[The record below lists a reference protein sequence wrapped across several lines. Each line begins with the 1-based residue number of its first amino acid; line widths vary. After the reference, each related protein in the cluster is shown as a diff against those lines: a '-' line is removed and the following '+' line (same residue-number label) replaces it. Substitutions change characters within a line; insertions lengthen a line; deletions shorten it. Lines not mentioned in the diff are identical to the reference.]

1 MTYDKKELKKKIES
15 ARNSFLA
22 DIREADPEDL
32 KSLKAIRHKYLAKKG
47 IVPFLYKNLVS
58 IPLEDRSEIGSS
70 INDVKSHMEN
80 LLKHF
85 DSMGVK
91 EDEAIYPDVT
101 LPHEGFDSGSLHP
114 ITLTVNEVMS
124 FFKSKGFEVMEN
136 TMELSS
142 VFSNFDSLNVPTDH
156 PARSRKD
163 TFYIGKKHVLRTQT
177 SAVQKEIMSSY
188 KPPFKFIVPGSVYR
202 RDSDSTHTPMFTQV
216 EGISV
221 GYDLTYLQLLE
232 MLQEFAKYFFGEGV
246 EMRIRPSYFPFTSPS
261 AEVDVMLNGKLI
273 EVLGCGMIHPT
284 VMSHLGDNSD
294 KLTGFAFGMGVERLA
309 MLKYGLSNLRCL
321 YLNDIRFLRQFNSL
335 LRYEI

>member
-1 MTYDKKELKKKIES
+1 MTYNKKELKEQIES
-15 ARNSFLA
+15 VRSSFLS

-32 KSLKAIRHKYLAKKG
+32 KSLKEIKHKYLSKKG
-47 IVPFLYKNLVS
+47 RVSCLHRNLVS

-85 DSMGVK
+85 DLMGIK
-91 EDEAIYPDVT
+91 EEEAIYPDVT
-101 LPHEGFDSGSLHP
+101 LPHEGLNSGGLHP
-114 ITLTVNEVMS
+114 ITLTINEITS
-124 FFKSKGFEVMEN
+124 FFQSKGFEVMEN

-142 VFSNFDSLNVPTDH
+142 VFSNFDSLNVPADH

-163 TFYIGKKHVLRTQT
+163 TFYISDKHLLRTQT
-177 SAVQKEIMSSY
+177 SAVQKEIMSSH
-188 KPPFKFIVPGSVYR
+188 KPPFKFIVPGNVYR

-232 MLQEFAKYFFGEGV
+232 MLQEFAKYFFGEGAV
-246 EMRIRPSYFPFTSPS
+246 TRTRASYFPFTSPS
-261 AEVDVMLNGKLI
+261 AEVDVMLNGKWI
-273 EVLGCGMIHPT
+273 EVLGCGIIHPS
-284 VMSHLGDNSD
+284 VMSHLGENLDQ
-294 KLTGFAFGMGVERLA
+294 LTGFAFGMGVERLT
-309 MLKYGLSNLRCL
+309 MLKYGLINLRCL

-335 LRYEI
+335 LKYEI